1 MLEELRRSLRS
12 LGKSLGFTLVAVSTL
27 ALGIGST
34 TALFSVVNSI
44 VLKPLPYH
52 DPNRLV
58 KILEIKQGEPEA
70 TARRPASPPD
80 FGDWQQ
86 KSHAFEQ
93 LAAVQEDVNV
103 PVTTGDEPYRAAAV
117 RVSSGLFALL
127 GRQPQRGRPFLPS
140 EDRPNAEAVVMLSHA
155 FWQSHFAGDPT
166 LVGKALTIAGKPTT
180 VVGIMPEDFHFPAA
194 KVEMWLPLAMDF
206 AGASRWARFLSVYGR
221 LRPSISLA
229 QAQQEMTTLASQLA
243 RDNPGPDTGMGALV
257 VPLKQEI
264 VGESGRPLWLL
275 FGAVGFVLLIALV
288 NVTNLFLL
296 RTLGRQR
303 EIAVCAAFG
312 ASRVRILRQFLGES
326 MLLAVLGSGLGLLLA
341 TAGVRLFLALSPEG
355 VPRLAEVA
363 VDPAA
368 LALTVALC
376 IATGLVLGLAPGI
389 SAYGPSLSEVLRIGS
404 RGTEGVHRRRLRS
417 VLVAGEIALS
427 VVLLIGACLMMVSF
441 VRLFRVS
448 PGFRPEKVLTLQFT
462 LPRSSYPEGAQKA
475 AFFGRVL
482 ERVAAVPGVTSAGLI
497 NNLPL
502 SGSNTHWNFHLE
514 GQHVEQGKEPQ
525 AGYRIVDEGYFRT
538 LRIPLVAGRPFRL
551 ADHQKGSAVVL
562 VNDTLAR
569 RYWPRGDA
577 LGKRLRLGDE
587 GSTDQPWLTVV
598 GVVGDVRHAGLATPV
613 EPELF
618 VPYSPDWWDPMTLVV
633 RTGGDPAQAAGGVRA
648 AIWDLDRT
656 LPLYNVRTMEEVLA
670 GSLAKARLNLIL
682 MAAFAVAAF
691 VLAIV
696 GIYGIM
702 AQSVDLQAQTIAVHM
717 ALGADRPTVLRGVLR
732 QGFVLSASGVAAGIA
747 VALALGR
754 TLESLLYGISASD
767 PAAIAGV
774 AAIFLVI
781 ALAAVLVPAL
791 RATRIDPMVCLK
803 A

>member
-12 LGKSLGFTLVAVSTL
+12 LLKSFGFTMVAVGTL

-44 VLKPLPYH
+44 LLKPLPYH
-52 DPNRLV
+52 DPDRLV
-58 KILEIKQGEPEA
+58 KVPEIKQGEPEA

-80 FGDWQQ
+80 FGDWLQ
-86 KSHAFEQ
+86 KSHSFER

-103 PVTTGDEPYRAAAV
+103 PLTSGDEPYRAAAV
-117 RVSSGLFALL
+117 RVSSSLFPLL
-127 GRQPQRGRPFLPS
+127 GRQPHRGRPFLPS
-140 EDRPNAEAVVMLSHA
+140 EDRPDAEPVVMLSYA
-155 FWQSHFAGDPT
+155 FWQNHFGGDPT
-166 LVGKALTIAGKPTT
+166 LVGKVLTISGKPHT
-180 VVGIMPEDFHFPAA
+180 VVGIMPEDFHFPTA
-194 KVEMWLPLAMDF
+194 KAEIWLPLAMDL
-206 AGASRWARFLSVYGR
+206 AGGSRWARFLSVYGR
-221 LRPSISLA
+221 LRPGTSLA
-229 QAQQEMTTLASQLA
+229 QAQLEMTALAAQLA
-243 RDNPGPDTGMGALV
+243 HDNPGPDTGMSALV

-264 VGESGRPLWLL
+264 VGDSGRPLWLL
-275 FGAVGFVLLIALV
+275 LGAVGFVLLIALV

-326 MLLAVLGSGLGLLLA
+326 MLLAVIGSGVGLLLA
-341 TAGVRLFLALSPEG
+341 VAGVRLFLALSPEG
-355 VPRLAEVA
+355 IPRLAEVA

-368 LALTVALC
+368 LALTVALG
-376 IATGLVLGLAPGI
+376 IVTGLVLGLAPGI

-404 RGTEGVHRRRLRS
+404 RGTEGVHRRRLRT

-441 VRLFRVS
+441 ARLFKVN
-448 PGFRPEKVLTLQFT
+448 PGFRPEKVLTMQFT

-482 ERVAAVPGVTSAGLI
+482 ERVAAVPGVVSDGMI
-497 NNLPL
+497 NHLPL

-525 AGYRIVDEGYFRT
+525 AGYRVADEGYFRT
-538 LRIPLVAGRPFRL
+538 LRIPLVAGRLFRL
-551 ADHQKGSAVVL
+551 ADHQKGAAVVL
-562 VNDTLAR
+562 VNDTMAR

-587 GSTDQPWLTVV
+587 SSTDQPWLTVA
-598 GVVGDVRHAGLATPV
+598 GVVGDVRHDGLAVPAA
-613 EPELF
+613 PELF
-618 VPYSPDWWDPMTLVV
+618 LPYSPDWWDPMNLVV
-633 RTGGDPAQAAGGVRA
+633 RTSGDPEQAAGSVRA
-648 AIWDLDRT
+648 AVWDLDKT
-656 LPLYNVRTMEEVLA
+656 LPLYNVKTMDGVLA
-670 GSLAKARLNLIL
+670 GSLAKLRLDLVL
-682 MAAFAVAAF
+682 MAVFAAVAF

-702 AQSVDLQAQTIAVHM
+702 AQSVDLQAPTIAVHM
-717 ALGADRPTVLRGVLR
+717 ALGADRPAVLRSVLWR
-732 QGFVLSASGVAAGIA
+732 GLVLSASGVAAG
-747 VALALGR
+747 VAASLALNR
-754 TLESLLYGISASD
+754 TLASLLYGVSASD
-767 PAAIAGV
+767 PAAFAGV
-774 AAIFLVI
+774 AALFLVI
-781 ALAAVLVPAL
+781 AQVAVLIPAL
-791 RATRIDPMVCLK
+791 RATRVDPMTCLK